1 MTILEEA
8 QKLVYGDREKQY
20 NHPALDYAKTAGM
33 WSAFLREKLKAD
45 ITPKEAVLMMALM
58 KISREGFKHKR
69 DNIVDGAGYLA
80 CAMRIEEYA

>member
-1 MTILEEA
+1 
-8 QKLVYGDREKQY
+8 
-20 NHPALDYAKTAGM
+20 
-33 WSAFLREKLKAD
+33 LKAD